1 MASGPTPWAHVLV
14 PVPGAGAGCRC
25 PAARPSTALVCSQVG
40 LLYMSTRLIVNLSQA
55 YIAMYLTYSL
65 SLPKVSGLGRWA
77 AAGLAGPSQGAVSES
92 LHPLCPDRSSLP
104 PSHW

>member
-1 MASGPTPWAHVLV
+1 
-14 PVPGAGAGCRC
+14 
-25 PAARPSTALVCSQVG
+25 
-40 LLYMSTRLIVNLSQA
+40 MSTRLIVNLSQA

-77 AAGLAGPSQGAVSES
+77 AAGLAGPSQWAVSES